1 MRSSCGL
8 GSPRRRATVPPSG
21 GYPSCNP
28 VRTAAPLHRR
38 ETPLRAAD
46 HAAAETNLD
55 EGLAVTTRF
64 DVLVVGAGP
73 AGAAAALA
81 ALATDPAARVGLMD
95 RAEFPRDKVC
105 GDGVTAGAVAMLR
118 ELGAT
123 SVLDELTPVEVLS
136 FTSPGGHT
144 ARVLTGEPAYVIP
157 RRVLDAR
164 LVDASISSG
173 ADLLTEK
180 VTEVRPSGDHVLVND
195 RYQARCVIGADGA
208 NSVVRRQLGAPR
220 QPWAHTALAM
230 RGYATGTS
238 GVPRLQAWFGAQSRP
253 SYSWLFTTG
262 EGPANVGY
270 ITFDGSLHP
279 RRSTLVA
286 AICEQ
291 FADLDIDAATL
302 QAHQLPLSTF
312 RPAPARGRVLLAGD
326 AASLINPLT
335 GEGIHTA
342 LLSGALA
349 GQAAIRY
356 ADDPA
361 PIYSR
366 ALGRRLARHFRHTAA
381 AARAM
386 RHLRT
391 VDATISAMADIPL
404 VAADVSRMALGT
416 GTLSPRA
423 VRAILARCFTGPGR
437 RSAPRTQP

>member
-1 MRSSCGL
+1 M
-8 GSPRRRATVPPSG
+8 
-21 GYPSCNP
+21 
-28 VRTAAPLHRR
+28 
-38 ETPLRAAD
+38 
-46 HAAAETNLD
+46 
-55 EGLAVTTRF
+55 TTRF

-73 AGAAAALA
+73 AGVATALA
-81 ALATDPAARVGLMD
+81 ALATDPAARVGLLD

-105 GDGVTAGAVAMLR
+105 GDGVTAGAIAMLH

-123 SVLDELTPVEVLS
+123 VVLDGLTPVDVLS

-144 ARVLTGEPAYVIP
+144 AQVRTGEPAYVVP

-164 LVDASISSG
+164 LVAAAVSG
-173 ADLLTEK
+173 GAELLTEK
-180 VTEVRPSGDHVLVND
+180 VTEVRPSADHVLVNG
-195 RYQARCVIGADGA
+195 RHQARCVIGADGA
-208 NSVVRRQLGAPR
+208 NSVVRRQLGASR

-230 RGYATGTS
+230 RGYATGAS
-238 GVPRLQAWFGAQSRP
+238 GVPRLQAWFGAQRRP

-262 EGPANVGY
+262 EGPANIGY
-270 ITFDGSLHP
+270 ITFDGSLQP
-279 RRSTLVA
+279 RRGTLVA
-286 AICEQ
+286 AIREQ

-302 QAHQLPLSTF
+302 QAHQLPLSTC
-312 RPAPARGRVLLAGD
+312 RPPPGRGRVLLAGD

-349 GQAAIRY
+349 GQAAIRQ

-361 PIYSR
+361 PAYSR
-366 ALGRRLARHFRHTAA
+366 ALGRRLARHFRHTNAA
-381 AARAM
+381 AHAM

-391 VDATISAMADIPL
+391 VDATVSAMAEIPL

-423 VRAILARCFTGPGR
+423 VTAIISRCLTGPGGRYAR
-437 RSAPRTQP
+437 RPG